1 MANDKNPPG
10 TKKPSRLDWKG
21 NSLTLAPNA
30 PATTKNLHK
39 LVAERKAQMAT
50 ANTNRV
56 QPQAAK
62 TNKEDIFT
70 RHPRGGKKRAREQIS
85 DEKEGGLGQKHSMT
99 SDTLDEEEER
109 HRKRKMEEKA
119 RLYDD
124 LKRGYIDDNEGKYNV
139 DFDRKWAEAKDRGED
154 PEDEVSDREG
164 QDDDNELVDYIDE
177 FGRNRRMTKR
187 EVAKAERMK
196 KRDEELEKER
206 EEMSVR
212 PKMPDKL
219 IYGDYIQT
227 QAFDYNRFEKEF
239 AAAKERYEDVDSH
252 FGAHGVSIYN
262 GDYSDK
268 RWYSDKRQDPRLRT
282 GYGTG
287 FFQFSHKEDE
297 RKAQMDELEKTH
309 QEALKAQKEKEQQDF
324 YKAERAKAEDV
335 KRNRIAKIRSEK
347 QAKRFLLGLEKEMR
361 EKGLDEAFVQPDAVP
376 CEDEATKTK
385 EIREDADRD

>member
-1 MANDKNPPG
+1 MRLTAA
-10 TKKPSRLDWKG
+10 SRLDWKG
-21 NSLTLAPNA
+21 NSVTLAPDA
-30 PATTKNLHK
+30 PATIKNLHK
-39 LVAERKAQMAT
+39 LVAERRAQMSS

-62 TNKEDIFT
+62 TNKNNKEDVFT
-70 RHPRGGKKRAREQIS
+70 RNPRGNKKRTHDQIS
-85 DEKEGGLGQKHSMT
+85 DEKEGGLGQKHSTT
-99 SDTLDEEEER
+99 SDTLDEEEEQR
-109 HRKRKMEEKA
+109 RKRKMEEKA

-124 LKRGYIDDNEGKYNV
+124 LKRGYVDDKEGKYNV
-139 DFDRKWAEAKDRGED
+139 DFDRKWAEAKDRGEN
-154 PEDEVSDREG
+154 PEDEVSDRED
-164 QDDDNELVDYIDE
+164 QDDDNELVDYVDE

-227 QAFDYNRFEKEF
+227 QAFDYNRYEKEF
-239 AAAKERYEDVDSH
+239 AAAKERYENVDSH
-252 FGAHGVSIYN
+252 FGAHGVSIYD
-262 GDYSDK
+262 GQYPGK
-268 RWYSDKRQDPRLRT
+268 RWYFDKQQDPRLRT

-309 QEALKAQKEKEQQDF
+309 QDALKAQKEKEQQDM
-324 YKAERAKAEDV
+324 YKAERAKAEDA
-335 KRNRIAKIRSEK
+335 KRNRIAKMRAEK

-361 EKGLDEAFVQPDAVP
+361 EKGLEEAFVQPDAVP
-376 CEDEATKTK
+376 GEDEATKAKDVQADDIKK
-385 EIREDADRD
+385 EVD